1 MSVELLGTARENGLK
16 RLLVHHSYKLPLYGR
31 GPAHVFSVHSCRFIL
46 YGQGPL
52 RGRYYKESLSGHLC
66 PFNCSAQ
73 RVGVADYSLG
83 STAAAL
89 LCP

>member
-16 RLLVHHSYKLPLYGR
+16 RLVVHHSYKLPLYGR
-31 GPAHVFSVHSCRFIL
+31 GPAHVFSVHSCRFIF

-52 RGRYYKESLSGHLC
+52 RGRYYKESLSGPLC
-66 PFNCSAQ
+66 PFSCSAQ
-73 RVGVADYSLG
+73 RVRVADYSLG